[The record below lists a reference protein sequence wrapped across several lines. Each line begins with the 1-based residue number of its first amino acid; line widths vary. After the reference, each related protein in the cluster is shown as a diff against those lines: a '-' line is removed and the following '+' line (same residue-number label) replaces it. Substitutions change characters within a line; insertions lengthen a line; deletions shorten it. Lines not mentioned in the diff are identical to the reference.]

1 LTAQLFIV
9 LFAGLGIGVLLG
21 WLLRLALHRGV
32 PTSRLDEV
40 QGELQAARQNIAR
53 LDEQSKSL
61 AQQLDEER
69 KLLAAERD
77 SVRSLGEERGRLD
90 EQNKQLTQR
99 LNEER
104 KALAERI
111 EQQRAEL
118 EQMQK
123 ALREQF
129 ENLANRIF
137 EEKSEKFSAL
147 NLERLKPLL
156 EPLREN
162 IEGFRQKVE
171 SVHLESTKQNA
182 GLIEQIRHLQELNR
196 QISTDAENLTKAL
209 KGDVKVMGNWGEVIL
224 ERILESSGLRRDVEY
239 HHQAEGLD
247 LEAEPG
253 KGKPRPDVVVHL
265 PENRHLVIDSKVSL
279 VAYERLAAAETEE
292 ARESARRE
300 LTASIR
306 AHIDGLHAKHYP
318 AVGGLNA
325 PDFVF
330 LFMPI
335 EASFTLAVHP
345 GSDLYEYGIAKNVL
359 VVGPSA
365 LLATLRTIA
374 YIWRQENQTRNVLE
388 IAERGSELHSRF
400 VLLIE
405 AMRKVENYLRLTQAE
420 FTRAMGRLCEGPG
433 NLVRQ
438 VEMLTDLGVKAKKQ
452 IPPDIL
458 QRAAD
463 DTAPADDDEPTD
475 VNHITFEE

>member
-129 ENLANRIF
+129 E
-137 EEKSEKFSAL
+137 
-147 NLERLKPLL
+147 
-156 EPLREN
+156 
-162 IEGFRQKVE
+162 
-171 SVHLESTKQNA
+171 HLESTKQNA

-452 IPPDIL
+452 IPHDIL